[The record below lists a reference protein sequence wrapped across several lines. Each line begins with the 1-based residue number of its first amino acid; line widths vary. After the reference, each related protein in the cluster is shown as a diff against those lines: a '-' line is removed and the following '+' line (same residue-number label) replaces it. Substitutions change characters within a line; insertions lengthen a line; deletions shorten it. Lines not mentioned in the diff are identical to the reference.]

1 MINELFH
8 IGVAVADVDEAIT
21 FFEEKLGA
29 KLIQKIEMP
38 WIQQI
43 SALMSLGNFHLEV
56 MQGTADDSVISR
68 FVREKGE
75 GLHHISVK
83 VDEWQK
89 GLEEFEGKGLR
100 IIGKNADMK
109 TAFIHP
115 KTCKG
120 ILVEV
125 TQ

>member
-8 IGVAVADVDEAIT
+8 IRVAVANVDEAIT

-56 MQGTADDSVISR
+56 MQGTADDSVISK
-68 FVREKGE
+68 FVKEKGE

-83 VDEWQK
+83 VDEWQA
-89 GLEEFEGKGLR
+89 GLEELEGKGLR
-100 IIGKNADMK
+100 IIGKKEDMK

>member
-8 IGVAVADVDEAIT
+8 IGIAVKDVDESIT

-29 KLIQKIEMP
+29 KLIHRVEMP

-43 SALMSLGNFHLEV
+43 SALMSLGDFNLEV
-56 MQGTADDSVISR
+56 MQGTADDSVISK
-68 FVREKGE
+68 FVKDKGE

-83 VDEWQK
+83 VDDWES
-89 GLEEFEGKGLR
+89 GLEALEGKGLR

-120 ILVEV
+120 VLVEV